1 MSFTDVILTVF
12 WKESSNCSSC
22 MERQRTR
29 LEVGDEVGRL
39 GGGERGF
46 GGGYASG
53 WKCAVMNHVQPSA
66 SWPVHKAP

>member
-29 LEVGDEVGRL
+29 LEVGDEMGRRVGGATLQDGNVR
-39 GGGERGF
+39 
-46 GGGYASG
+46 
-53 WKCAVMNHVQPSA
+53 
-66 SWPVHKAP
+66 